1 MKVLLVLVDGMR
13 PDSLTGIEYAQDFL
27 AKSTYTLN
35 AKTVLPSDTL
45 PCHMSLFHSVD
56 PEVHKTN
63 SNTFNAGANP
73 VNGLC
78 EVLSKKDKKCAFFF
92 AWGELRDLAK
102 PGTLTHSCFVNGNK
116 FGYGVA
122 NEKLAD
128 FAIDYLAKNDTDFTF
143 LYFGYP
149 DDAGHR
155 KGWMSEEYILAVKQS
170 LQWANKVVNTL
181 SDDYTVIITA
191 DHGGHDYGHGTDM
204 PEDRTIPIMIMGK
217 DIPANKEIFGASI
230 KDIAPTVT
238 KILGVEA
245 DGDWTGKSLL

>member
-1 MKVLLVLVDGMR
+1 MKVLLILIDGMR
-13 PDSLTGIEYAQDFL
+13 PDSLNGMEEAQYFL
-27 AKSTYTLN
+27 NKSTYTLN

-73 VNGLC
+73 INGLC
-78 EVLSKKDKKCAFFF
+78 EVLSDNDKKCAFFF
-92 AWGELRDLAK
+92 SWGELRDLAK
-102 PGTLTHSCFVNGNK
+102 PGTLAHSCFVNGNK

-122 NEKLAD
+122 NEKLAN

-149 DDAGHR
+149 DDVGHR
-155 KGWMSEEYILAVKQS
+155 KGWMSDEYILAVKQS
-170 LQWANKVVNTL
+170 LQCAKKVVDAL

-191 DHGGHDYGHGTDM
+191 DHGGHDYTHGTDM
-204 PEDRTIPIMIMGK
+204 SEDKTIPIIMHGK
-217 DIPANKEIFGASI
+217 NITANKEFFGATI

-238 KILGVEA
+238 KILEVDA
-245 DGDWTGKSLL
+245 DDKWSGKSLL